1 MKKIMIICSTSFYN
15 MIPPIKEKLE
25 KRFEL
30 VMPNGYG
37 EDSDNEYDNM
47 SDEEYMAFF
56 KEMFHMSREK
66 VSKVD
71 ACLVLNF
78 DKVKNGT
85 TYYNYIGAST
95 FLEMYEAFMQ
105 DGDGAS
111 LEKMFVKKF
120 NQVDYV
126 MKNSQVADARL
137 DNIENNLLHVY
148 QKKGIVKYDAFEMG
162 GKLSYVV
169 CLLDNL
175 NNGYLI
181 NSMHSTREGCY
192 SYIKEI
198 VDGEALVILSEEEKQ
213 ALEMA
218 LNADNK

>member
-1 MKKIMIICSTSFYN
+1 MNIFDEIGIDAGYVILGVAGFSVLLFILS
-15 MIPPIKEKLE
+15 IVA
-25 KRFEL
+25 L
-30 VMPNGYG
+30 V
-37 EDSDNEYDNM
+37 
-47 SDEEYMAFF
+47 
-56 KEMFHMSREK
+56 K
-66 VSKVD
+66 VSK
-71 ACLVLNF
+71 L
-78 DKVKNGT
+78 KKR
-85 TYYNYIGAST
+85 
-95 FLEMYEAFMQ
+95 YEAFMQ

>member
-15 MIPPIKEKLE
+15 MIPPIKEELE

-95 FLEMYEAFMQ
+95 FLEMYEAFM
-105 DGDGAS
+105 S
-111 LEKMFVKKF
+111 NKKIYLYNDLPDKSNMLYDEIKGF
-120 NQVDYV
+120 DPIIINKD
-126 MKNSQVADARL
+126 L
-137 DNIENNLLHVY
+137 D
-148 QKKGIVKYDAFEMG
+148 
-162 GKLSYVV
+162 
-169 CLLDNL
+169 
-175 NNGYLI
+175 LI
-181 NSMHSTREGCY
+181 
-192 SYIKEI
+192 K
-198 VDGEALVILSEEEKQ
+198 
-213 ALEMA
+213 
-218 LNADNK
+218 